1 MRLSVFRAEPMRT
14 VRYAGELHGEAKD
27 EAITKARAMIVPSVW
42 WEPLGLVVYE
52 AYDYC
57 RPVLAARS
65 GGLPEIVIDGETGL
79 LHQPGN
85 AEEIAQHVR
94 QFEANTRTR
103 IQMGRQGRAWLE
115 QNAIL
120 RRNGRRN
127 SPKSCSRV
135 PLAKRTGSSSTVY
148 PRRCLRKRLSYRA
161 CVFSGAI
168 SLESCRASGGKRVF
182 GTVVWLGR
190 RTENLPAAPP
200 GKPCCFRISGV
211 SLSMLRETR

>member
-1 MRLSVFRAEPMRT
+1 MPGRFSNDKGSAPPLVIAGSGPLRDEVIRRAERMRT

-79 LHQPGN
+79 FHQPGN

-115 QNAIL
+115 QNVTEAEWQEKFSKIL
-120 RRNGRRN
+120 
-127 SPKSCSRV
+127 
-135 PLAKRTGSSSTVY
+135 AH
-148 PRRCLRKRLSYRA
+148 A
-161 CVFSGAI
+161 C
-168 SLESCRASGGKRVF
+168 R
-182 GTVVWLGR
+182 
-190 RTENLPAAPP
+190 
-200 GKPCCFRISGV
+200 
-211 SLSMLRETR
+211 